1 MHHAY
6 AQSFTQAKACGG
18 AAGRIMLNG
27 CFCPAAFPRSVQGR
41 QRKAGLLTRRPDA
54 NAFPAMPSGFVVR
67 SR

>member
-27 CFCPAAFPRSVQGR
+27 CFCPAAFPRSVQER
-41 QRKAGLLTRRPDA
+41 QRKAGLLTYSGYD
-54 NAFPAMPSGFVVR
+54 AFPVFTSG
-67 SR
+67 